1 MRFHYFWNGFVI
13 FRAIL
18 VKLLYILVL
27 HLHNNLEFQLIT
39 EIEPPRILMIV
50 HYVWYSNSVW
60 FRIICVIF
68 MQQILFQSVDTFF
81 QYLYTIK
88 CFITVRVD
96 WFPFTEQHLKKDKL
110 LSDNNRILFNT
121 HPYYGGGI
129 EDDHIPF
136 LHRSKSS
143 NVFFRLPPLTKTVHT
158 FINFFLIY
166 VPLYDN
172 KMLWKRSTVVYFTH
186 SLLFYMSVHFYFCGA
201 DVPILHLISAP
212 FPSVWHRMSDDAAH
226 IDYHTT
232 EDFNKVF
239 RVFVASYLHLDA
251 LHTQCRRK
259 K

>member
-1 MRFHYFWNGFVI
+1 MTKDLFYVKHNCINLISPSPLLHY
-13 FRAIL
+13 L
-18 VKLLYILVL
+18 
-27 HLHNNLEFQLIT
+27 Q
-39 EIEPPRILMIV
+39 
-50 HYVWYSNSVW
+50 YSNSVW

-68 MQQILFQSVDTFF
+68 MQQILFQGVDTFSNTIHK
-81 QYLYTIK
+81 YL
-88 CFITVRVD
+88 CWITVWDD
-96 WFPFTEQHLKKDKL
+96 WFPFTEQHLKRDKL
-110 LSDNNRILFNT
+110 LNDNNRILFNT

-143 NVFFRLPPLTKTVHT
+143 TVFSDSTT
-158 FINFFLIY
+158 FSKNSAYFYPFFLIH
-166 VPLYDN
+166 VPLYHN
-172 KMLWKRSTVVYFTH
+172 NMLKRQYCCTWIFFSL
-186 SLLFYMSVHFYFCGA
+186 SLLFYMFVHFYSCGA

-239 RVFVASYLHLDA
+239 RLFVASYLHLDA
-251 LHTQCRRK
+251 LHNQCRRK

>member
-1 MRFHYFWNGFVI
+1 M
-13 FRAIL
+13 
-18 VKLLYILVL
+18 VL

-68 MQQILFQSVDTFF
+68 MQQILLQSVDTFF

-172 KMLWKRSTVVYFTH
+172 KMLLKKKYCCI
-186 SLLFYMSVHFYFCGA
+186 FYS
-201 DVPILHLISAP
+201 
-212 FPSVWHRMSDDAAH
+212 
-226 IDYHTT
+226 
-232 EDFNKVF
+232 
-239 RVFVASYLHLDA
+239 
-251 LHTQCRRK
+251 
-259 K
+259 

>member
-1 MRFHYFWNGFVI
+1 MFYS
-13 FRAIL
+13 
-18 VKLLYILVL
+18 
-27 HLHNNLEFQLIT
+27 T
-39 EIEPPRILMIV
+39 EIIEIRVILFF
-50 HYVWYSNSVW
+50 YVKASLSTWYSNSVW

-68 MQQILFQSVDTFF
+68 MQQILLQSVDTFF

-172 KMLWKRSTVVYFTH
+172 KMLLKKKYCCI
-186 SLLFYMSVHFYFCGA
+186 FYS
-201 DVPILHLISAP
+201 
-212 FPSVWHRMSDDAAH
+212 
-226 IDYHTT
+226 
-232 EDFNKVF
+232 
-239 RVFVASYLHLDA
+239 
-251 LHTQCRRK
+251 
-259 K
+259 